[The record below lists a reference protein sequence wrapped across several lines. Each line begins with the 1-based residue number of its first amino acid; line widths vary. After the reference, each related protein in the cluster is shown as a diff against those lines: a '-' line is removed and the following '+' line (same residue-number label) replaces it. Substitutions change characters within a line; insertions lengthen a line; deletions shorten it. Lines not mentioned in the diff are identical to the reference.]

1 MELPPDFIHEAP
13 PRFRYRTAKFKAN
26 VISIWCDHLD
36 NYCFSNGDQVSTI
49 WGFYNTKKRQYF
61 APINSKKIGAVV
73 DINST
78 TNTDAFIENTKT
90 VAEKTG
96 SMDLWREMFGDDDGI
111 GQDSAF
117 MDDNFGG

>member
-78 TNTDAFIENTKT
+78 TPYTAMQLNRKGLE
-90 VAEKTG
+90 V
-96 SMDLWREMFGDDDGI
+96 LWM
-111 GQDSAF
+111 
-117 MDDNFGG
+117 